1 MRDVTKFVAYF
12 KVSSSDVKGL
22 KGREQVY
29 VFHVPVEVG
38 FLPFYDM
45 DSVSLTQYLVAAD
58 SKILKQSNVQDVLQN
73 SELCRCLKQSVGKL
87 VFAY

>member
-1 MRDVTKFVAYF
+1 MHDVTKFVAYF
-12 KVSSSDVKGL
+12 KVSISDVKGL

-29 VFHVPVEVG
+29 VFQVPVEVG

>member
-1 MRDVTKFVAYF
+1 MHNVTKFVAYF
-12 KVSSSDVKGL
+12 KVSISDVKG
-22 KGREQVY
+22 RVY
-29 VFHVPVEVG
+29 VFHLPVEVG

-45 DSVSLTQYLVAAD
+45 DSLSLTQYLVAAE
-58 SKILKQSNVQDVLQN
+58 SKILKQSSVQDVQQN

>member
-12 KVSSSDVKGL
+12 KVSISDVKGL

-45 DSVSLTQYLVAAD
+45 DSLSSTQYIVAAE
-58 SKILKQSNVQDVLQN
+58 SKILKQSSVQDVRQN
-73 SELCRCLKQSVGKL
+73 SELCRCLKQSVRKL

>member
-12 KVSSSDVKGL
+12 KVSISDVKGL

-29 VFHVPVEVG
+29 VFHVPVEVS